1 MIDLISKKEAISHI
15 EGQYYQWSDDYDVL
29 QVIGDLEDMPVV
41 EAVPIDFIRKA
52 IEAYGKDAEEYHK
65 KGQYIMG
72 ITALEKHIALSHLI
86 EEWFKERKK

>member
-1 MIDLISKKEAISHI
+1 MDLINRKDAIKAIDDVLIEDDRDKVWFKLSIKNLESVEAIPI
-15 EGQYYQWSDDYDVL
+15 E
-29 QVIGDLEDMPVV
+29 
-41 EAVPIDFIRKA
+41 FIRKA

-72 ITALEKHIALSHLI
+72 ITALEKNIALSHLI